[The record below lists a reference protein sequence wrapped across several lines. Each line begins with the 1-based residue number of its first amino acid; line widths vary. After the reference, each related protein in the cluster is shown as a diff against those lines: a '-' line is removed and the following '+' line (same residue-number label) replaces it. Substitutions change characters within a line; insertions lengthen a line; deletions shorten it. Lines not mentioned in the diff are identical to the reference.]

1 MSGVVDQA
9 ILRVLHDEGWPSS
22 LDPIIVKLC
31 DAHRAGHTVV
41 PVSEQERAALS
52 RCTAWVQESPG
63 KGLLTLTDNWLAF
76 ERHAAQ
82 EARIA
87 DWFLERVDLS
97 TPRPVID
104 LNHLMPHA
112 DRSQQDAIMH
122 ALTHQTSLILGGPGT
137 GKTTTAAAMIVA
149 HRFVAPADCARIQLL
164 APTGK
169 AAVRLTESLWQA
181 IQSMPVSSE
190 LVASIPRSARTIHSQ
205 LRSLGDAQ
213 LVLVDEASM
222 ISVELMDQLL
232 AALPRG
238 AKVIWLGDPNQLAS
252 VDAGHVLGT
261 LATHPLTAPL
271 RMTLNRRHRIDGDQ
285 WLSALQDHTLAGDA
299 EALESCLR
307 DRDALIH
314 PDDRGAITRILEE
327 GYREYFAAWALGKT
341 PEHCDFQCLAAIQRG
356 PQGIDALNQLV
367 STLSHR
373 YGLAG
378 RGTRIL
384 VTENQP
390 HLGLYNGD
398 IGVVLDTDNASP
410 RMLHFGSDHPQ
421 IALTQLS
428 RPMLA
433 YALSIHRSQG
443 SEYRDVLIALPSH
456 RSTKHAQVTRE
467 MVFTAMTRAKRQ
479 VTLWA
484 HPDDLKK
491 ALDSRTHRFTGLP
504 DCLDMR
510 YPHRK
515 SLTLPTSTQ

>member
-1 MSGVVDQA
+1 MLGVVDRA
-9 ILRVLHDEGWPSS
+9 ILQVLHDAGWPAN

-31 DAHRAGHTVV
+31 DANRAGHTVV
-41 PVSEQERAALS
+41 PVSEQEYAALS
-52 RCTAWVQESPG
+52 MCTALVQESPG
-63 KGLLTLTDNWLAF
+63 RGLLTLTDKWLAF

-87 DWFLERVDLS
+87 DWFLERVDQTTLS
-97 TPRPVID
+97 PAIE
-104 LNHLMPHA
+104 LNQLMPHA

-149 HRFVAPADCARIQLL
+149 HRLAAPADFERIQLL

-181 IQSMPVSSE
+181 IQAMPIASE
-190 LVASIPRSARTIHSQ
+190 LIASIPRSARTIHSQ
-205 LRSLGDAQ
+205 LRSLDEAQ

-232 AALPRG
+232 AALPRS

-252 VDAGHVLGT
+252 VEAGHVLGS
-261 LATHPLTAPL
+261 LATHPHTAPL
-271 RMTLNRRHRIDGDQ
+271 RITLNRRHRIEGDQ
-285 WLSALQDHTLAGDA
+285 WLSALQDHTLAGNA

-307 DRDALIH
+307 DRNALVN
-314 PDDRGAITRILEE
+314 PDDRATIAHVLEE
-327 GYREYFAAWALGKT
+327 GYREYFEAWAGGET
-341 PEHCDFQCLAAIQRG
+341 PESCEFQCLAAIQRG
-356 PQGIDALNQLV
+356 PQGIDVLNQLV

-398 IGVVLDTDNASP
+398 IGVVLDTDHVST
-410 RMLHFGSDHPQ
+410 RMLRFGIGNPQ
-421 IALTQLS
+421 ITLNQLS

-456 RSTKHAQVTRE
+456 RTLKHAQVTRE
-467 MVFTAMTRAKRQ
+467 MLFTAMTRAKRQ

-491 ALDSRTHRFTGLP
+491 ALGTRTRRFTGLP
-504 DCLDMR
+504 DFLDMR

-515 SLTLPTSTQ
+515 SLTLR